1 MVSRKINSILN
12 TLRDHIYYERDMSE
26 DWEQDIIEW
35 VGDRKVKQLNKLSW
49 AKFGLS
55 ILAALGSLGGG
66 WWKMEDRVSKLE
78 DQMAQ

>member
-1 MVSRKINSILN
+1 
-12 TLRDHIYYERDMSE
+12 MSE

-66 WWKMEDRVSKLE
+66 
-78 DQMAQ
+78 